1 MRTVQALE
9 AALEEIVQVHEV
21 RGGLRS
27 IRPAPSLLIA
37 ATLIIVVAV
46 VVVFVRV

>member
-9 AALEEIVQVHEV
+9 AALKEILQVHDV

-27 IRPAPSLLIA
+27 IRPAPSLLI
-37 ATLIIVVAV
+37 VVAVV